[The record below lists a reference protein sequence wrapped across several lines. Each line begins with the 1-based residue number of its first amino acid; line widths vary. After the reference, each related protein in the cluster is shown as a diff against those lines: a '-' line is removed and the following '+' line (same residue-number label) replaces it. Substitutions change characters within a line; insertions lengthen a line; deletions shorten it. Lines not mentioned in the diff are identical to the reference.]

1 MNQITQMFT
10 ESNDRMKHIMNG
22 KYKQDQIAA
31 AQREFEGQ
39 IKLINAVVSAYAISS
54 KNRRALAGLAK
65 MNIMDDSEAILF
77 NDCPPENENI
87 KCPDLGIIT
96 RQDCLDRS
104 GSKEHYETCHGCET
118 RSETRKKCEL
128 VGGEAAFLYDIKDL
142 A

>member
-54 KNRRALAGLAK
+54 KNKRALAGLSK

-77 NDCPPENENI
+77 SDQPAENENI
-87 KCPDLGIIT
+87 KCPELGIIT
-96 RQDCLDRS
+96 RQACLDRS
-104 GSKEHYETCHGCET
+104 GSNEHYADCRGCET
-118 RSETRKKCEL
+118 GSESRRKCDIISSEDEFRF
-128 VGGEAAFLYDIKDL
+128 GIEAA
-142 A
+142 